1 MVRLYHHLTLLKC
14 LLNNMS
20 WLLVALLGHF
30 ANAGAFVIDK
40 ILLVG
45 KMKYPLVYVFYINA
59 LGLLVLPVVP
69 FLTIAGL
76 PRSLWITTAVAGAT
90 FTYALLAFFTALKNA
105 EASRV
110 VPLVGAAVPIWTFVF
125 AWMTLSERLTAGET
139 WGIGLLV
146 LGAVLISYERK
157 GKAMR
162 PSDALLG
169 VIAGALFALSY
180 TYTKVVFNEL
190 DFISGF
196 VWIKVA
202 SFTAVLPLL
211 LVPGAVRRILRPDKQ
226 TKPTSLFFIGQASG
240 ALGFVMLNYAIEL
253 APRVTIV
260 NALQGVQYA
269 FLFVLIV
276 VIGKLSPRTLQ
287 ENFTP
292 RILAQKMLALL
303 FLGGGLLL
311 VS

>member
-1 MVRLYHHLTLLKC
+1 
-14 LLNNMS
+14 MS

-45 KMKYPLVYVFYINA
+45 KMKYPVVYVFYINA
-59 LGLLVLPVVP
+59 LGLIVLPVVP
-69 FLTIAGL
+69 FLNVVSL
-76 PRSLWITTAVAGAT
+76 PSNLWLTVVVAGAT

-125 AWMTLSERLTAGET
+125 AWVALSERLAVAEM
-139 WGIGLLV
+139 WGIVLLV

-157 GKAMR
+157 GRAMR
-162 PSDALLG
+162 VADALLG

-180 TYTKVVFNEL
+180 TYTKLVFNEL

-196 VWIKVA
+196 VWIKIA
-202 SFTAVLPLL
+202 SFVAVLPLL
-211 LVPGAVRRILRPDKQ
+211 VLPHALRRILRPDHQ
-226 TKPTSLFFIGQASG
+226 TKPTPLFFVGQVSG
-240 ALGFVMLNYAIEL
+240 GIGFVLLNYAIEL

-269 FLFVLIV
+269 FLFVLIMIV
-276 VIGKLSPRTLQ
+276 GKLSPQTLK
-287 ENFTP
+287 ENFTAL
-292 RILAQKMLALL
+292 ILTQKLFALIL
-303 FLGGGLLL
+303 LGAGLIL
-311 VS
+311 VA